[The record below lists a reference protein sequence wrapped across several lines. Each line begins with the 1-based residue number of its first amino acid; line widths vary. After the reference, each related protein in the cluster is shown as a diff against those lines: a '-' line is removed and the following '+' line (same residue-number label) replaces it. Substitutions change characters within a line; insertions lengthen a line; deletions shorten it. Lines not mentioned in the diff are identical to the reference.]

1 MQVSN
6 YWWGSTGTYIFV
18 TGFYCLMVLQTE
30 LQKVFDILLAK
41 FREVFM
47 FIDDILI
54 ITKGTKQDNI
64 DKWQENL
71 KTLDAEKLQL
81 KAGKCKVAKQEIE

>member
-1 MQVSN
+1 
-6 YWWGSTGTYIFV
+6 
-18 TGFYCLMVLQTE
+18 MVLPTE
-30 LQKVFDILLAK
+30 FQKVIDILLAK

-64 DKWQENL
+64 DKRQENL
-71 KTLDAEKLQL
+71 KTLDAAKLQL